1 MDSNH
6 RFTDF
11 KSVDSSAG
19 LHAHLKL
26 FKEPSL
32 TTLSSYHILLTCQT
46 SFSEKWWVWPDLNQH
61 GFLHGFLRAAWLPLH
76 HIPIKFGSPGGDCT
90 HDLTL
95 IRSVL

>member
-26 FKEPSL
+26 SL
-32 TTLSSYHILLTCQT
+32 TTLLSYHILLTCQT
-46 SFSEKWWVWPDLNQH
+46 SFSEKMVGMEGLEPPRIAPTD
-61 GFLHGFLRAAWLPLH
+61 FESVVFA
-76 HIPIKFGSPGGDCT
+76 IPP
-90 HDLTL
+90 HPHY
-95 IRSVL
+95 

>member
-26 FKEPSL
+26 SL
-32 TTLSSYHILLTCQT
+32 TTLLSYHILLTCQT
-46 SFSEKWWVWPDLNQH
+46 SFSEKMVAMEGLEPPRFYPVD
-61 GFLHGFLRAAWLPLH
+61 FESTASA
-76 HIPIKFGSPGGDCT
+76 IPPHSHKFGSPGGDCT